1 MELVEIKK
9 NDAGQRLDKFLQKTF
24 SRLPQSML
32 YRAIRTKKIKV
43 NRARTDAAY
52 QLVEGDTVQLFLP
65 PDVLERKGTE
75 PLFLHIEPHLDVLY
89 EDENILLCNK
99 RAGVSVHEDETQSE
113 NTLIEQIKAYLYRR
127 GEYDPGQEQS
137 FAPALCNRI
146 DRNTAGIVIAAKNA
160 ATLRVMNEK
169 IKAREL
175 DKRYLCL
182 AHGRFSQKE
191 QTLCAYLCKDEK
203 RKEVT
208 VLSAPPRGKERE
220 WKRIETRYRVLSQG
234 ADAALLEVELL
245 TGRTHQIRAHL
256 AFAGHPL
263 VGDGKYGH
271 NAADRKR
278 GYKYQA
284 LCSYALT
291 FAFQTDAG
299 HLSYLQGKKVAI
311 PKDQIWFVR
320 EFLEMQKGSH

>member
-1 MELVEIKK
+1 MELLTVGK
-9 NDAGQRLDKFLQKTF
+9 NDAGQRLDKFLQKAVPA
-24 SRLPQSML
+24 LPTSML

-43 NRARTDAAY
+43 NRARTDPAY
-52 QLVEGDTVQLFLP
+52 HLAEGDTVQLFLP
-65 PDVLERKGTE
+65 PDVFAPPKKEQA
-75 PLFLHIEPHLDVLY
+75 FLQLEPHLDIVY

-99 RAGVSVHEDETQSE
+99 RAGLSVHEDEKE
-113 NTLIEQIKAYLYRR
+113 ERNTLIEQIKAYLYRR
-127 GEYDPGQEQS
+127 GEYDPAAEQS

-146 DRNTAGIVIAAKNA
+146 DRNTSGIVIAAKNA
-160 ATLRVMNEK
+160 QALRILNEK
-169 IKAREL
+169 IKNREL

-182 AHGRFSQKE
+182 AHGRFRKKE
-191 QTLCAYLCKDEK
+191 ETLFAYLQKDES

-208 VLSAPPRGKERE
+208 VLSTPPKGRERE

-234 ADAALLEVELL
+234 QSEALLEVELL

-256 AFAGHPL
+256 ASVGHPL
-263 VGDGKYGH
+263 VGDGKYGQ

-284 LCSYALT
+284 LCAYSLT
-291 FAFQTDAG
+291 FAFTTDAG
-299 HLSYLQGKKVAI
+299 ALSYLAGKRFSI

-320 EFLEMQKGSH
+320 EFLE